1 MNVLLKSAVIVDA
14 TNPKLHLK
22 KRDILIKDGIIDR
35 IAAKIEI
42 QGNTKIIEL
51 PNLHVSAGWFDS
63 SVSFGEPGFEERET
77 IAHGLQVSARSG
89 FTDIILNSNTNPV
102 PDSSGDMVFLTNRN
116 NGQATNLYPLGA
128 VTVKSQGK
136 ELAELYDMKN
146 AGAVGFYDYKKPLEN
161 SSLLK
166 IALQYAQV
174 FKGLVFSFPMDS
186 QIASNGIVNEGEV
199 STALG
204 LKGIPALA
212 EELQIARDLFILEY
226 TEGSLH
232 IPTLSTAGS
241 VELIKEAKK
250 KGLDVT
256 CSVAVHNLWFTDKI
270 LEGFDSNTKVMPPL
284 RGKKDVEALR
294 KGLKEEVIDF
304 VTSDHT
310 PIDIEEKR
318 IEFDNAAYG
327 TIGLESSFGILNQI
341 YDVTTVV
348 EILTRGRERF
358 GIQVARIAEGQPA
371 CITLFDPDLKYDLN
385 TSAIQSTSKNS
396 MFIGQSLK
404 GRALGIYARK
414 QLVIQQ

>member
-1 MNVLLKSAVIVDA
+1 MNVLLRSAVIVDT

-35 IAAKIEI
+35 IAAKIENY
-42 QGNTKIIEL
+42 GNSKIIEL
-51 PNLHVSAGWFDS
+51 PNLHISAGWFDS

-77 IAHGLQVSARSG
+77 IAHGLRVVARSG
-89 FTDIILNSNTNPV
+89 FTDIVLNSNTNPI
-102 PDSSGDMVFLTNRN
+102 PDSSGDIVFLINRN
-116 NGQATNLYPLGA
+116 NGQAAHLYPLGA

-136 ELAELYDMKN
+136 ELAELYDMRN
-146 AGAVGFYDYKKPLEN
+146 AGAVGFYDYKNPLEN

-186 QIASNGIVNEGEV
+186 QIAQNGIVNEGDV

-204 LKGIPALA
+204 LRGIPALA

-226 TEGSLH
+226 TEGALH
-232 IPTLSTAGS
+232 IPTLSTARS
-241 VELIKEAKK
+241 VELIRNAKK

-270 LEGFDSNTKVMPPL
+270 LEGFDSNTKVLPPL

-294 KGLKEEVIDF
+294 KGLKDGTIDF

-310 PIDIEEKR
+310 PINIEEKR
-318 IEFDNAAYG
+318 IEFDNASFG
-327 TIGLESSFGILNQI
+327 TIGIENSFGILNQI
-341 YDVTTVV
+341 YDTPTVIEV
-348 EILTRGRERF
+348 LTRGRERF
-358 GIQVARIAEGQPA
+358 GIEGAAIAEGLPA
-371 CITLFDPDLKYDLN
+371 CIALFDPDPVYELN
-385 TSAIQSTSKNS
+385 ASAIQSTSKNS
-396 MFIGQSLK
+396 MFVGQSLK
-404 GRALGIYARK
+404 GRAFGIYARK
-414 QLVIQQ
+414 QLIIQQ